1 MASDGAP
8 GVRVAVPR
16 ARLEALCAGH
26 FPGDPIVPGAY
37 VAGLLAEVS
46 ARVLA
51 LDATPAVLAEVE
63 RCTFLAPLRPVDDA
77 VLVAAPPEH
86 TAAGFAVSAEVQVG
100 GRCVARGRFRF
111 A

>member
-1 MASDGAP
+1 MASEGAHA
-8 GVRVAVPR
+8 VRAAVPR
-16 ARLEALCAGH
+16 AQLEALCAGH

-37 VAGLLAEVS
+37 VVGLLAEVS
-46 ARVLA
+46 ARALGADPSPPVL
-51 LDATPAVLAEVE
+51 TEVE

-77 VLVAAPPEH
+77 VLVASSPER
-86 TAAGFAVSAEVQVG
+86 TADGCAVSAEVQVG